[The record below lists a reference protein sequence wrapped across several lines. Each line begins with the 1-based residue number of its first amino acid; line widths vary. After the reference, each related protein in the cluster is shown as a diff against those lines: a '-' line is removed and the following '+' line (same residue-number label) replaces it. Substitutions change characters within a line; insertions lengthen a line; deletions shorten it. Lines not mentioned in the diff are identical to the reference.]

1 MDKKIVLILL
11 TVVFIAAA
19 ATSPELELIV
29 MADESQ
35 SNAEICLEEDLL
47 DLKDTKA
54 DDDQVK
60 NKYEAESTDTKVKT
74 AESKAGKQ
82 TQNSSNVN
90 SFLTASLPSQ
100 GLTLNID
107 TGFYY
112 VNLPADMKAG
122 WIKIGSTW
130 NYFDT
135 SGRDSSRGC

>member
-90 SFLTASLPSQ
+90 SFLTASLSSQ

-135 SGRDSSRGC
+135 SGRRLI

>member
-35 SNAEICLEEDLL
+35 SNAEICIEEDLL

-135 SGRDSSRGC
+135 SGRRLI

>member
-90 SFLTASLPSQ
+90 SFLTAYLPSQ

-135 SGRDSSRGC
+135 SGRRLI

>member
-60 NKYEAESTDTKVKT
+60 NKYEAESADTKVKT

-82 TQNSSNVN
+82 TQSSNNVN

-135 SGRDSSRGC
+135 SGRRLI

>member
-1 MDKKIVLILL
+1 MDRKIVLILL

-19 ATSPELELIV
+19 ATSPELELVV
-29 MADESQ
+29 MAGESQ
-35 SNAEICLEEDLL
+35 NSAEICIEEDSS
-47 DLKDTKA
+47 DHENTKA
-54 DDDQVK
+54 DNTKVK
-60 NKYEAESTDTKVKT
+60 NKYETEDSEAM
-74 AESKAGKQ
+74 AAI
-82 TQNSSNVN
+82 
-90 SFLTASLPSQ
+90 LPAQ

-135 SGRDSSRGC
+135 SGRMLI

>member
-35 SNAEICLEEDLL
+35 SNAEICIEEDLL

-74 AESKAGKQ
+74 AESKADKQ
-82 TQNSSNVN
+82 TQSSSNVN

-100 GLTLNID
+100 ELTLNID

-135 SGRDSSRGC
+135 SGRRLI

>member
-35 SNAEICLEEDLL
+35 SNAEICIEEDLL

-74 AESKAGKQ
+74 AESKADKQ

-90 SFLTASLPSQ
+90 SFLTAYLPSQ
-100 GLTLNID
+100 GMTLNID

-135 SGRDSSRGC
+135 SGRRLI

>member
-1 MDKKIVLILL
+1 
-11 TVVFIAAA
+11 
-19 ATSPELELIV
+19 

-35 SNAEICLEEDLL
+35 SNAEICIEEDLL

-135 SGRDSSRGC
+135 SGRRLI

>member
-135 SGRDSSRGC
+135 SGRRLI

>member
-90 SFLTASLPSQ
+90 SFLTAFLPSQ

-135 SGRDSSRGC
+135 SGRRLI